1 MLASRNEWMC
11 REPTARVF
19 RRALLPVLAAGIALA
34 LAGCTTRVVNTSSQI
49 PAASAA
55 SSAMPRPRQVYVVDF
70 TTDHASL
77 QLDQGIGPRLQR
89 ALQGS
94 DPSAAQQ
101 QMLQDVQDSIADA
114 LVANV
119 QQMGLA
125 AERVAGPPPAYGP
138 AIVVRGQILRIN
150 QGNRTRRLGIGFGA
164 GMSDVSAQVQVSYE
178 RPGAAGQVVQTYDAD
193 SNSGHKP
200 GLALGAA
207 SVAGGGSVAPA
218 VLSGA
223 AGVNAERSKT
233 EVAKEGEKLGNK
245 VAYNLGQYFAQQG
258 WIPQSA
264 VPTPSLR

>member
-1 MLASRNEWMC
+1 MPRSR
-11 REPTARVF
+11 RLYLTGSRRTAGPTAL
-19 RRALLPVLAAGIALA
+19 AMLLLLG
-34 LAGCTTRVVNTSSQI
+34 LAGCATRVVNTTNQSPLAQQGSV
-49 PAASAA
+49 AL
-55 SSAMPRPRQVYVVDF
+55 PRPQQVVVVDF
-70 TTDHASL
+70 GTDATSL

-94 DPSAAQQ
+94 DQSADQQ
-101 QMLQDVQDSIADA
+101 QMLDDVRNAIADA
-114 LVANV
+114 LVADI
-119 QQMGLA
+119 QKMGLP
-125 AERVAGPPPAYGP
+125 AERAEQAGPIGN
-138 AIVVRGQILRIN
+138 AIVVRGQILRVN

-164 GMSDVSAQVQVSYE
+164 GMSDVSAKVQVSYE
-178 RPGAAGQVVQTYDAD
+178 RPGAPGQVLQTYDAD

-223 AGVNAERSKT
+223 AGVNAERNKT
-233 EVAKEGEKLGNK
+233 EVAKEGEKLGNR
-245 VAYNLGQYFAQQG
+245 VAYNLGEFFARQG